1 MLTLD
6 QLLTIRPLLEVLLQ
20 AVIVLLTLK
29 FQLLGLEGPAQGTST
44 KAACVATFNSRSSV
58 CVEQDVSVLQILG
71 LWSHLQVFLEG
82 IAALEG

>member
-1 MLTLD
+1 MALAAAKASRPIPRPAPIT
-6 QLLTIRPLLEVLLQ
+6 TIPAPRPAPNLAL
-20 AVIVLLTLK
+20 
-29 FQLLGLEGPAQGTST
+29 PAP
-44 KAACVATFNSRSSV
+44 KAEAACVATFNSRSSV